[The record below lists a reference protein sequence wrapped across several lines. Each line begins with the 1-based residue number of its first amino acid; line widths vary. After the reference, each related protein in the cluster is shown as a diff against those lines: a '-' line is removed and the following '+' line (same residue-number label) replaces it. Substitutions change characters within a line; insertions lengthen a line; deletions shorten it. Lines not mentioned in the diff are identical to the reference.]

1 MSSIPRETNISR
13 TSLDALSVLV
23 SKTIASQ
30 FESLTSKDSLDC
42 PGGRPRTEKESNRR
56 MANGSQTESVEYV
69 TADTQVTVDDFRE
82 ERRGDLYRGVASS
95 MLTSQTSVQKMTSF
109 LGTMLIRRS
118 NIISTFL
125 KSDPE
130 SVIERSKVEIDF
142 LPTNWL
148 QS

>member
-1 MSSIPRETNISR
+1 
-13 TSLDALSVLV
+13 
-23 SKTIASQ
+23 
-30 FESLTSKDSLDC
+30 
-42 PGGRPRTEKESNRR
+42 
-56 MANGSQTESVEYV
+56 MANGSQTEYIEYV

-82 ERRGDLYRGVASS
+82 EWPGDLHREMASS
-95 MLTSQTSVQKMTSF
+95 RLASQTSVQKMTSF

-142 LPTNWL
+142 FTCKLATVLDRMRDIPRSNGLWKA
-148 QS
+148 